1 MKLETPKTQEKQ
13 EKNKEKE
20 KEEIKQITEWVDQ
33 IKDENTR
40 EKALEELSH
49 KRESLSDLALYIWY
63 STGTVATLLQEIINT
78 YQYLAP
84 PKLTVNRSNRACSVL
99 ALFQCVA
106 AHPETRHP
114 FLKAQIPI
122 FLYPFLNT
130 LNKSKPYEY
139 IRLTALG
146 VIGALVKI
154 DNREVIQY
162 LLNTEIIP
170 LCLRIME
177 RGSELSKT
185 VACFIVQRIL
195 LDESGLKY
203 ICEKAE
209 RLNAINTV
217 LCFMIKNKPS
227 QRLVKHIIR
236 SYNRLAE
243 NEEGKNLLKNN
254 LPEEMKEQEFINSL
268 DDSSRKWLAN
278 LNRVLKGEKTMNIN
292 NPNPNIGINNK
303 NMNMNDNNAML
314 GNITN
319 MGMSIDLNNNPN
331 MGNPI
336 TINPNMMVLNQIN
349 LTNQGYMMQQ
359 QLNDF
364 NFQMYGDQY
373 LNNGI
378 YMDNQNPNNGFGNM
392 NYIGSPHLNLIIISY
407 NIIENIELLV
417 CCSGKNF

>member
-1 MKLETPKTQEKQ
+1 M
-13 EKNKEKE
+13 
-20 KEEIKQITEWVDQ
+20 
-33 IKDENTR
+33 
-40 EKALEELSH
+40 
-49 KRESLSDLALYIWY
+49 
-63 STGTVATLLQEIINT
+63 
-78 YQYLAP
+78 
-84 PKLTVNRSNRACSVL
+84 NRSNRACSVL

-106 AHPETRHP
+106 AHPETRQP

-236 SYNRLAE
+236 SYNRLAD
-243 NEEGKNLLKNN
+243 NEEGKNLLQNN
-254 LPEEMKEQEFINSL
+254 LPLEMNEPEFINAL
-268 DDSSRKWLAN
+268 DESSRKWLMN
-278 LNRVLKGEKTMNIN
+278 LKRVLKGEKNVGVN
-292 NPNPNIGINNK
+292 NTNNGNIGMNNL
-303 NMNMNDNNAML
+303 NMNMNMNHNNGMM
-314 GNITN
+314 GN
-319 MGMSIDLNNNPN
+319 MGMPMDLNNNPN
-331 MGNPI
+331 MSNPM
-336 TINPNMMVLNQIN
+336 TMNPNMMVLNQMN
-349 LTNQGYMMQQ
+349 LQNQGYMMPQQ
-359 QLNDF
+359 PNDY

-373 LNNGI
+373 LNNGM
-378 YMDNQNPNNGFGNM
+378 YMGNQNPNNGFGNM
-392 NYIGSPHLNLIIISY
+392 NYYGNPHLN
-407 NIIENIELLV
+407 
-417 CCSGKNF
+417 

>member
-1 MKLETPKTQEKQ
+1 MSDPMKLDAPKPQEKQ
-13 EKNKEKE
+13 EKSKEKE

-33 IKDENTR
+33 IKDENNR

-106 AHPETRHP
+106 AHPETRQP

-236 SYNRLAE
+236 SYNRLAD
-243 NEEGKNLLKNN
+243 NEEGKNLLQNN
-254 LPEEMKEQEFINSL
+254 LPLEMNEPEFINAL
-268 DDSSRKWLAN
+268 DESSRKWLMN
-278 LNRVLKGEKTMNIN
+278 LKRVLKGEKNVGVN
-292 NPNPNIGINNK
+292 NSNNGNIGMNNL
-303 NMNMNDNNAML
+303 NMNMNMNHNNGMM
-314 GNITN
+314 GN
-319 MGMSIDLNNNPN
+319 MGMPMDLNNNPN
-331 MGNPI
+331 MNNPM
-336 TINPNMMVLNQIN
+336 TMNPNMMVLNQMN
-349 LTNQGYMMQQ
+349 LQNQGYMMPQQ
-359 QLNDF
+359 PNDY

-378 YMDNQNPNNGFGNM
+378 YMGNQNPNNGFGNM
-392 NYIGSPHLNLIIISY
+392 NYYGNPHLN
-407 NIIENIELLV
+407 
-417 CCSGKNF
+417 

>member
-1 MKLETPKTQEKQ
+1 MSDPMKLDAPKPQEKQ
-13 EKNKEKE
+13 EKSKEKE

-33 IKDENTR
+33 IKDENNR

-106 AHPETRHP
+106 AHPETRQP

-236 SYNRLAE
+236 SYNRLAD
-243 NEEGKNLLKNN
+243 NEEGKNLLQNN
-254 LPEEMKEQEFINSL
+254 LPLEMNEPEFINAL
-268 DDSSRKWLAN
+268 DESSRKWLMN
-278 LNRVLKGEKTMNIN
+278 LKRVLKGEKNVGVN
-292 NPNPNIGINNK
+292 NTNNGNIGMNNL
-303 NMNMNDNNAML
+303 NMNMNMNHNNGMM
-314 GNITN
+314 GN
-319 MGMSIDLNNNPN
+319 MGMPMDLNNNPN
-331 MGNPI
+331 MSNPM
-336 TINPNMMVLNQIN
+336 TMNPNMMVLNQMN
-349 LTNQGYMMQQ
+349 LQNQGYMMPQQ
-359 QLNDF
+359 PNDY

-373 LNNGI
+373 LNNGM
-378 YMDNQNPNNGFGNM
+378 YMGNQNPNNGFSNM
-392 NYIGSPHLNLIIISY
+392 NYYGNPHLN
-407 NIIENIELLV
+407 
-417 CCSGKNF
+417 

>member
-1 MKLETPKTQEKQ
+1 MSDPMKLDTPKPQEKQ
-13 EKNKEKE
+13 EKSKEKE

-33 IKDENTR
+33 IKDENNR

-106 AHPETRHP
+106 AHPETRQP

-236 SYNRLAE
+236 SYNRLAD
-243 NEEGKNLLKNN
+243 NEEGKNLLQNN
-254 LPEEMKEQEFINSL
+254 LPLEMNEPEFINAL
-268 DDSSRKWLAN
+268 DESSRKWLMN
-278 LNRVLKGEKTMNIN
+278 LKRVLKGEKNVGVN
-292 NPNPNIGINNK
+292 NTNNGNIGMNNL
-303 NMNMNDNNAML
+303 NMNMNMNHNNGMM
-314 GNITN
+314 GN
-319 MGMSIDLNNNPN
+319 MGMPMDLNNNPN
-331 MGNPI
+331 MSNPM
-336 TINPNMMVLNQIN
+336 TMNPNMMVLNQMN
-349 LTNQGYMMQQ
+349 LQNQGYIMPQQ
-359 QLNDF
+359 PNDY

-373 LNNGI
+373 LNNGM
-378 YMDNQNPNNGFGNM
+378 YMGNQNPNNGFGNM
-392 NYIGSPHLNLIIISY
+392 NYYGNPHLN
-407 NIIENIELLV
+407 
-417 CCSGKNF
+417 

>member
-1 MKLETPKTQEKQ
+1 MKLDAPKPQEKQ
-13 EKNKEKE
+13 EKSKEKE

-33 IKDENTR
+33 IKDENNR

-106 AHPETRHP
+106 AHPETRQP

-236 SYNRLAE
+236 SYNRLAD
-243 NEEGKNLLKNN
+243 NEEGKNLLQNN
-254 LPEEMKEQEFINSL
+254 LPLEMNEPEFINAL
-268 DDSSRKWLAN
+268 DESSRKWLMN
-278 LNRVLKGEKTMNIN
+278 LKRVLKGEKNVGVN
-292 NPNPNIGINNK
+292 NTNNGNIGMNNL
-303 NMNMNDNNAML
+303 NMNMNMNHNNGMM
-314 GNITN
+314 GN
-319 MGMSIDLNNNPN
+319 MGMPMDLNNNPN
-331 MGNPI
+331 MNNPM
-336 TINPNMMVLNQIN
+336 TMNPNMMVLNQMN
-349 LTNQGYMMQQ
+349 LQNQGYMMPQQ
-359 QLNDF
+359 PNDY

-373 LNNGI
+373 LNNGM
-378 YMDNQNPNNGFGNM
+378 YMGNQNPNNGFGNM
-392 NYIGSPHLNLIIISY
+392 NYYGNPHLN
-407 NIIENIELLV
+407 
-417 CCSGKNF
+417 

>member
-1 MKLETPKTQEKQ
+1 MKLDAPKPQEKQ
-13 EKNKEKE
+13 EKSKEKE

-33 IKDENTR
+33 IKDENNR

-106 AHPETRHP
+106 AHPETRQP

-236 SYNRLAE
+236 SYNRLAD
-243 NEEGKNLLKNN
+243 NEEGKNLLQNN
-254 LPEEMKEQEFINSL
+254 LPLEMNEPEFINAL
-268 DDSSRKWLAN
+268 DESSRKWLMN
-278 LNRVLKGEKTMNIN
+278 LKRVLKGEKNVGVN
-292 NPNPNIGINNK
+292 NTNNGNIGMNNL
-303 NMNMNDNNAML
+303 NMNMNMNHNNGMM
-314 GNITN
+314 GN
-319 MGMSIDLNNNPN
+319 MGIPMDLNNNPN
-331 MGNPI
+331 MSNPM
-336 TINPNMMVLNQIN
+336 TMNPNMMVLNQMN
-349 LTNQGYMMQQ
+349 LQNQGYMMPQQ
-359 QLNDF
+359 PNDY

-373 LNNGI
+373 LNNGM
-378 YMDNQNPNNGFGNM
+378 YMGNQNPNNGFGNM
-392 NYIGSPHLNLIIISY
+392 NYYGNPHLN
-407 NIIENIELLV
+407 
-417 CCSGKNF
+417 

>member
-1 MKLETPKTQEKQ
+1 MSDPMKTDTPKPPHEKD
-13 EKNKEKE
+13 EKAIEKE
-20 KEEIKQITEWVDQ
+20 KEEEMKQIIEWVDQ

-106 AHPETRHP
+106 AHPDTRHP

-217 LCFMIKNKPS
+217 LCFMIRNKPS

-254 LPEEMKEQEFINSL
+254 LPPEMKEPEFINSL
-268 DDSSRKWLAN
+268 DDSSRKWLMN
-278 LNRVLKGEKTMNIN
+278 LNRVLKGEKAMNNMNGNMGLNNMNIN
-292 NPNPNIGINNK
+292 LNINHNNG
-303 NMNMNDNNAML
+303 MM
-314 GNITN
+314 GN
-319 MGMSIDLNNNPN
+319 MGMPMELNNNPN
-331 MGNPI
+331 LNNIGM
-336 TINPNMMVLNQIN
+336 NPNVMVLNQMN
-349 LTNQGYMMQQ
+349 LQNQGYMMPQQ
-359 QLNDF
+359 PNDF
-364 NFQMYGDQY
+364 NFNMYGDQY

-378 YMDNQNPNNGFGNM
+378 FMGNQNPNNGFGNM
-392 NYIGSPHLNLIIISY
+392 NYYGNPHIN
-407 NIIENIELLV
+407 
-417 CCSGKNF
+417 

>member
-1 MKLETPKTQEKQ
+1 MTDPMKLETPKPQEKP
-13 EKNKEKE
+13 EKNKDKEKE
-20 KEEIKQITEWVDQ
+20 EEIKQIIEWVDQ

-78 YQYLAP
+78 YQFLAP

-203 ICEKAE
+203 ICEKSE

-227 QRLVKHIIR
+227 PRLVKHIIR

-254 LPEEMKEQEFINSL
+254 LPDEMKAPDFINSL
-268 DDSSRKWLAN
+268 DDSSRKWLMN
-278 LNRVLKGEKTMNIN
+278 LNRILKGEKSVIN
-292 NPNPNIGINNK
+292 NMNGNMPLN
-303 NMNMNDNNAML
+303 NMNMNINMNNHNNGML
-314 GNITN
+314 GN
-319 MGMSIDLNNNPN
+319 MGMPMEMNNNSNVGNN
-331 MGNPI
+331 MPM
-336 TINPNMMVLNQIN
+336 NPNMMVLNQMN
-349 LTNQGYMMQQ
+349 MQNQGYLMPQQ
-359 QLNDF
+359 PNDF

-373 LNNGI
+373 MNNGI
-378 YMDNQNPNNGFGNM
+378 YMGNQNPNNGFGNL
-392 NYIGSPHLNLIIISY
+392 NYFGNPHIN
-407 NIIENIELLV
+407 
-417 CCSGKNF
+417 

>member
-1 MKLETPKTQEKQ
+1 MTDPMKLDTPKPQEKQ
-13 EKNKEKE
+13 EKSKEKE

-33 IKDENTR
+33 IKDENNR

-106 AHPETRHP
+106 AHPETRQP

-236 SYNRLAE
+236 SYNSLAE
-243 NEEGKNLLKNN
+243 NEEGKNLLQNN
-254 LPEEMKEQEFINSL
+254 LPLEMNEPDFINSL
-268 DDSSRKWLAN
+268 DESSRKWLMN
-278 LNRVLKGEKTMNIN
+278 LKRVLKGEKGVVTNNQNGNIN
-292 NPNPNIGINNK
+292 MN
-303 NMNMNDNNAML
+303 NMNMNMNMNHNNGMM
-314 GNITN
+314 NN
-319 MGMSIDLNNNPN
+319 MGMPMDLNNNPN
-331 MGNPI
+331 MNNMSM
-336 TINPNMMVLNQIN
+336 NPNMMVLNQMN
-349 LTNQGYMMQQ
+349 LQNQGYMMPQQ
-359 QLNDF
+359 NDYM
-364 NFQMYGDQY
+364 NMYGDQY
-373 LNNGI
+373 LNNGM
-378 YMDNQNPNNGFGNM
+378 YMGNQNPNNGFSNM
-392 NYIGSPHLNLIIISY
+392 NYYGNPHLN
-407 NIIENIELLV
+407 
-417 CCSGKNF
+417 

>member
-1 MKLETPKTQEKQ
+1 MTDPMKLDTPKPQEKQ
-13 EKNKEKE
+13 EKSKEKE

-33 IKDENTR
+33 IKDENNR

-106 AHPETRHP
+106 AHPETRQP

-243 NEEGKNLLKNN
+243 NEEGKNLLQNN
-254 LPEEMKEQEFINSL
+254 LPLEMNEPDFINSL
-268 DDSSRKWLAN
+268 DESSRKWLMN
-278 LNRVLKGEKTMNIN
+278 LKRVLKGEKGVVTNNQNGNIN
-292 NPNPNIGINNK
+292 MN
-303 NMNMNDNNAML
+303 NMNMNMNMDHNNGMM
-314 GNITN
+314 NN
-319 MGMSIDLNNNPN
+319 MGMPMDLNNNPN
-331 MGNPI
+331 MNNMSM
-336 TINPNMMVLNQIN
+336 NPNMMVLNQMN
-349 LTNQGYMMQQ
+349 LQNQGYMMPQQ
-359 QLNDF
+359 NDYM
-364 NFQMYGDQY
+364 NMYGDQY
-373 LNNGI
+373 LNNGM
-378 YMDNQNPNNGFGNM
+378 YMGNQNPNNGFSNM
-392 NYIGSPHLNLIIISY
+392 NYYGNPHLN
-407 NIIENIELLV
+407 
-417 CCSGKNF
+417 

>member
-1 MKLETPKTQEKQ
+1 MSDPMKLDAPKPQEKQ
-13 EKNKEKE
+13 EKSKEKE

-33 IKDENTR
+33 IKDENNR

-106 AHPETRHP
+106 AHPETRQP

-236 SYNRLAE
+236 SYNRLAD
-243 NEEGKNLLKNN
+243 NEEGKNLLQNN
-254 LPEEMKEQEFINSL
+254 LPLEMNEPEFINAL
-268 DDSSRKWLAN
+268 DESSRKWLMN
-278 LNRVLKGEKTMNIN
+278 LKRVLKGEKNVGVN
-292 NPNPNIGINNK
+292 NTNNGNIGMNNL
-303 NMNMNDNNAML
+303 NMNMNMNHNNGMM
-314 GNITN
+314 GN
-319 MGMSIDLNNNPN
+319 MGMPMDLNNNPN
-331 MGNPI
+331 MSNPM
-336 TINPNMMVLNQIN
+336 TMNPNMMVLNQMN
-349 LTNQGYMMQQ
+349 LQNQGYMMPQQ
-359 QLNDF
+359 PNDY

-373 LNNGI
+373 LNNGM
-378 YMDNQNPNNGFGNM
+378 YMGNQNPNNGFGNM
-392 NYIGSPHLNLIIISY
+392 NYYGNPHLN
-407 NIIENIELLV
+407 
-417 CCSGKNF
+417 

>member
-1 MKLETPKTQEKQ
+1 MTDPMKLDTQKPQEKQ
-13 EKNKEKE
+13 EKSKEKE

-33 IKDENTR
+33 IKDENYR

-106 AHPETRHP
+106 AHPETRQP

-236 SYNRLAE
+236 SYNRLAD
-243 NEEGKNLLKNN
+243 NEEGKNLLQNN
-254 LPEEMKEQEFINSL
+254 LPLEMNEPEFINSL
-268 DDSSRKWLAN
+268 DESSRKWLMN
-278 LNRVLKGEKTMNIN
+278 LKRVLKGEKNVGVN
-292 NPNPNIGINNK
+292 NTNGNIGINNM
-303 NMNMNDNNAML
+303 NMNMNMNHNNGMI
-314 GNITN
+314 GN
-319 MGMSIDLNNNPN
+319 MGMPMDLNNNPN
-331 MGNPI
+331 INNQMPM
-336 TINPNMMVLNQIN
+336 NPNMMVLNQMN
-349 LTNQGYMMQQ
+349 LQNQGYMMPQQ
-359 QLNDF
+359 PNDY
-364 NFQMYGDQY
+364 NYQMYGDQY
-373 LNNGI
+373 LNNGM
-378 YMDNQNPNNGFGNM
+378 YMGNQNPNNGFSNM
-392 NYIGSPHLNLIIISY
+392 NYYGNPHLN
-407 NIIENIELLV
+407 
-417 CCSGKNF
+417 

>member
-1 MKLETPKTQEKQ
+1 MTDQMKIETQKPQAKQ
-13 EKNKEKE
+13 EKTDDKDKE
-20 KEEIKQITEWVDQ
+20 EEIKQIIEWVDQ
-33 IKDENTR
+33 IKDENLR

-154 DNREVIQY
+154 DNREVITY

-217 LCFMIKNKPS
+217 LCYMIRNKPS

-254 LPEEMKEQEFINSL
+254 LQEEMKNPEFINSL
-268 DDSSRKWLAN
+268 DDSSRKWLMN
-278 LNRVLKGEKTMNIN
+278 LTRVLKGEKGVNIN
-292 NPNPNIGINNK
+292 NMNGNMGLNNMNMNLNNLNHNNGIMGNMGMPMEINNNPNIG
-303 NMNMNDNNAML
+303 NMPM
-314 GNITN
+314 
-319 MGMSIDLNNNPN
+319 
-331 MGNPI
+331 
-336 TINPNMMVLNQIN
+336 NPNMMVLNQMN
-349 LTNQGYMMQQ
+349 LQNQGFMMPQQ
-359 QLNDF
+359 PNDF
-364 NFQMYGDQY
+364 NFQMYGGDQY

-378 YMDNQNPNNGFGNM
+378 FMGNQNPNNGFGNL
-392 NYIGSPHLNLIIISY
+392 NYYGNPHLN
-407 NIIENIELLV
+407 
-417 CCSGKNF
+417 

>member
-1 MKLETPKTQEKQ
+1 MTDPMKLDAPKPQEKQ
-13 EKNKEKE
+13 EKSKEKE

-33 IKDENTR
+33 IKDENNR

-63 STGTVATLLQEIINT
+63 STVTVATLLQEIINT

-106 AHPETRHP
+106 AHPETRQP

-243 NEEGKNLLKNN
+243 NEEGKNLLQNN
-254 LPEEMKEQEFINSL
+254 LPLEMNEPDFINSL
-268 DDSSRKWLAN
+268 DESSRKWLMN
-278 LNRVLKGEKTMNIN
+278 LKRVLKGEKGVVTNNQNGNIN
-292 NPNPNIGINNK
+292 MN
-303 NMNMNDNNAML
+303 NMNMNMNMNHNNGMM
-314 GNITN
+314 NN
-319 MGMSIDLNNNPN
+319 MGMPMDLNNNPN
-331 MGNPI
+331 MNNMSM
-336 TINPNMMVLNQIN
+336 NPNMMVLNQMN
-349 LTNQGYMMQQ
+349 LQNQGYMMPQQ
-359 QLNDF
+359 NDYM
-364 NFQMYGDQY
+364 NMYGDQY
-373 LNNGI
+373 LNNGM
-378 YMDNQNPNNGFGNM
+378 YMGNQNPNNGFSNM
-392 NYIGSPHLNLIIISY
+392 NYYGNPHLN
-407 NIIENIELLV
+407 
-417 CCSGKNF
+417 

>member
-1 MKLETPKTQEKQ
+1 MSDPMKLDAPKPQEKQ
-13 EKNKEKE
+13 EKSKEKE

-33 IKDENTR
+33 IKDENNR

-106 AHPETRHP
+106 AHPETRQP

-236 SYNRLAE
+236 SYNRLAD
-243 NEEGKNLLKNN
+243 NEEGKNLLQNN
-254 LPEEMKEQEFINSL
+254 LPLEMNEPEFINAL
-268 DDSSRKWLAN
+268 DESSRKWLMN
-278 LNRVLKGEKTMNIN
+278 LKRVLKGEKNVGVN
-292 NPNPNIGINNK
+292 NTNNGNIGMNNL
-303 NMNMNDNNAML
+303 NMNMNMNHNNGMM
-314 GNITN
+314 GK
-319 MGMSIDLNNNPN
+319 MGMPMDLNNNPN
-331 MGNPI
+331 MSNPM
-336 TINPNMMVLNQIN
+336 TMNPNMMVLNQMN
-349 LTNQGYMMQQ
+349 LQNQGYMMPQQ
-359 QLNDF
+359 PNDY

-373 LNNGI
+373 LNNGM
-378 YMDNQNPNNGFGNM
+378 YMGNQNPNNGFGNM
-392 NYIGSPHLNLIIISY
+392 NYYGNPHLN
-407 NIIENIELLV
+407 
-417 CCSGKNF
+417 

>member
-1 MKLETPKTQEKQ
+1 MSDPMKLDAPKPQEKQ
-13 EKNKEKE
+13 EKSKEKE

-33 IKDENTR
+33 IKDENNR

-106 AHPETRHP
+106 AHPETRQP

-236 SYNRLAE
+236 SYNRLAD
-243 NEEGKNLLKNN
+243 NEEGKNLLQNN
-254 LPEEMKEQEFINSL
+254 LPLEMNEPEFINAL
-268 DDSSRKWLAN
+268 DESSRKWLMN
-278 LNRVLKGEKTMNIN
+278 LKRVLKGEKNVGVN
-292 NPNPNIGINNK
+292 NTNNGNIGMNNL
-303 NMNMNDNNAML
+303 NMNMNMNHNNGMM
-314 GNITN
+314 GN
-319 MGMSIDLNNNPN
+319 MGMPMDLNNNPN
-331 MGNPI
+331 MSNPM
-336 TINPNMMVLNQIN
+336 TMNPNMMVLNQMN
-349 LTNQGYMMQQ
+349 LQNQGYMTPQQ
-359 QLNDF
+359 PNDY

-373 LNNGI
+373 LNNGM
-378 YMDNQNPNNGFGNM
+378 YMGNQNPNNGFGNM
-392 NYIGSPHLNLIIISY
+392 NYYGNPHLN
-407 NIIENIELLV
+407 
-417 CCSGKNF
+417 

>member
-1 MKLETPKTQEKQ
+1 MSDPMKTDTQKPPHEKD
-13 EKNKEKE
+13 EKAIEKE
-20 KEEIKQITEWVDQ
+20 KEEEMKQIIEWVDQ

-106 AHPETRHP
+106 AHPDTRHP

-217 LCFMIKNKPS
+217 LCFMIRNKPS

-254 LPEEMKEQEFINSL
+254 LPPEMKEPEFINSL
-268 DDSSRKWLAN
+268 DDSSRKWLMN
-278 LNRVLKGEKTMNIN
+278 LNRVLKGEKAMNNMNGNMGLNNMNIN
-292 NPNPNIGINNK
+292 LNINHNNGMMGNIG
-303 NMNMNDNNAML
+303 MPME
-314 GNITN
+314 
-319 MGMSIDLNNNPN
+319 LNNNPN
-331 MGNPI
+331 LNNIGM
-336 TINPNMMVLNQIN
+336 NPNVMVLNQMN
-349 LTNQGYMMQQ
+349 LQNQGYMMPQQ
-359 QLNDF
+359 PNDF
-364 NFQMYGDQY
+364 NFNMYGDQY

-378 YMDNQNPNNGFGNM
+378 FMGNQNPNNGFGNM
-392 NYIGSPHLNLIIISY
+392 NYYGNPHIN
-407 NIIENIELLV
+407 
-417 CCSGKNF
+417 

>member
-1 MKLETPKTQEKQ
+1 MSDPMKTDTQKPPHEKD
-13 EKNKEKE
+13 EKAIEKE
-20 KEEIKQITEWVDQ
+20 KEEEMKQIIEWVDQ

-106 AHPETRHP
+106 AHPDTRHP

-217 LCFMIKNKPS
+217 LCFMIRNKPS

-254 LPEEMKEQEFINSL
+254 LPPEMKEPEFINSL
-268 DDSSRKWLAN
+268 DDSSRKWLMN
-278 LNRVLKGEKTMNIN
+278 LNRVLKGEKAMNNMNGNMGLNNMNIN
-292 NPNPNIGINNK
+292 LNINHNNG
-303 NMNMNDNNAML
+303 MM
-314 GNITN
+314 GN
-319 MGMSIDLNNNPN
+319 MGMPMEINNNPN
-331 MGNPI
+331 LNNIGM
-336 TINPNMMVLNQIN
+336 NPNVMVLNQMN
-349 LTNQGYMMQQ
+349 LQNQGYMMPQQ
-359 QLNDF
+359 PNDF
-364 NFQMYGDQY
+364 NFNMYGDQY

-378 YMDNQNPNNGFGNM
+378 FMGNQNPNNGFGNM
-392 NYIGSPHLNLIIISY
+392 NYYGNPHIN
-407 NIIENIELLV
+407 
-417 CCSGKNF
+417 

>member
-1 MKLETPKTQEKQ
+1 MSDQMKLDTPKPQAKPEKP
-13 EKNKEKE
+13 EDKDKE
-20 KEEIKQITEWVDQ
+20 EEIKQIIEWVDQ
-33 IKDENTR
+33 IKDENLR

-154 DNREVIQY
+154 DNREVITY

-217 LCFMIKNKPS
+217 LCFMIRNKPS

-254 LPEEMKEQEFINSL
+254 LPDEMKSPEFINNL
-268 DDSSRKWLAN
+268 DDSSRKWLMN
-278 LNRVLKGEKTMNIN
+278 LNRVLKGEKAMNNMNGNMGLNNMNIN
-292 NPNPNIGINNK
+292 LNINHNNG
-303 NMNMNDNNAML
+303 MM
-314 GNITN
+314 GN
-319 MGMSIDLNNNPN
+319 MGMPMELNNNPN
-331 MGNPI
+331 LNNIGM
-336 TINPNMMVLNQIN
+336 NPNVMVLNQMN
-349 LTNQGYMMQQ
+349 LQNQGYMMPQQ
-359 QLNDF
+359 PNDF
-364 NFQMYGDQY
+364 NFNMYGDQY

-378 YMDNQNPNNGFGNM
+378 FMGNQNPNNGFGNL
-392 NYIGSPHLNLIIISY
+392 NYYGNPHLN
-407 NIIENIELLV
+407 
-417 CCSGKNF
+417 

>member
-1 MKLETPKTQEKQ
+1 MTDPMKLETPKPQEKP
-13 EKNKEKE
+13 EKNKDKEKE
-20 KEEIKQITEWVDQ
+20 EEIKQIIEWVDQ

-78 YQYLAP
+78 YQFLAP

-203 ICEKAE
+203 ICEKSE

-227 QRLVKHIIR
+227 PRLVKHIIR

-254 LPEEMKEQEFINSL
+254 LTDEMKAPDFINSL
-268 DDSSRKWLAN
+268 DDSSRKWLMN
-278 LNRVLKGEKTMNIN
+278 LNRVLKGEKAMNN
-292 NPNPNIGINNK
+292 MNGNMGLN
-303 NMNMNDNNAML
+303 NMNMNINMNNHNNGML
-314 GNITN
+314 GN
-319 MGMSIDLNNNPN
+319 MGMPMEMNNNSNVGNN
-331 MGNPI
+331 MPM
-336 TINPNMMVLNQIN
+336 NPNMMVLNQMN
-349 LTNQGYMMQQ
+349 MQNQGYLMPQQ
-359 QLNDF
+359 PNDF

-373 LNNGI
+373 MNNGI
-378 YMDNQNPNNGFGNM
+378 YMGNQNPNNGFGNL
-392 NYIGSPHLNLIIISY
+392 NYFGNPHLN
-407 NIIENIELLV
+407 
-417 CCSGKNF
+417 

>member
-1 MKLETPKTQEKQ
+1 MTDPMKLDTPKPQEKQ
-13 EKNKEKE
+13 EKSKEKE

-33 IKDENTR
+33 IKDENNR

-106 AHPETRHP
+106 AHPETRQP

-243 NEEGKNLLKNN
+243 NEEGKNLLQNN
-254 LPEEMKEQEFINSL
+254 LPLEMNEPDFINSL
-268 DDSSRKWLAN
+268 DESSRKWLMN
-278 LNRVLKGEKTMNIN
+278 LKRVLKGEKGVVTNNQNGNIN
-292 NPNPNIGINNK
+292 MN
-303 NMNMNDNNAML
+303 NMNMNMNMNHNNGMM
-314 GNITN
+314 NN
-319 MGMSIDLNNNPN
+319 MGMPMDLNNNPN
-331 MGNPI
+331 MNNMSM
-336 TINPNMMVLNQIN
+336 NPNMMILNQMN
-349 LTNQGYMMQQ
+349 LQNQGYMMPQQ
-359 QLNDF
+359 NDYM
-364 NFQMYGDQY
+364 NMYGDQY
-373 LNNGI
+373 LNNGM
-378 YMDNQNPNNGFGNM
+378 YMGNQNPNNGFSNM
-392 NYIGSPHLNLIIISY
+392 NYYGNPHLN
-407 NIIENIELLV
+407 
-417 CCSGKNF
+417 

>member
-1 MKLETPKTQEKQ
+1 MSDPMKTDTQKPPHEKD
-13 EKNKEKE
+13 EKAIEKE
-20 KEEIKQITEWVDQ
+20 KEEEMKQIIEWVDQ

-106 AHPETRHP
+106 AHPDTRHP

-162 LLNTEIIP
+162 LLHTEIIP

-217 LCFMIKNKPS
+217 LCFMIRNKPS

-254 LPEEMKEQEFINSL
+254 LPPEMKEPEFINSL
-268 DDSSRKWLAN
+268 DDSSRKWLMN
-278 LNRVLKGEKTMNIN
+278 LNRVLKGEKAMNNMNGNMGLNNMNIN
-292 NPNPNIGINNK
+292 LNINHNNG
-303 NMNMNDNNAML
+303 MM
-314 GNITN
+314 GN
-319 MGMSIDLNNNPN
+319 MGMPMELNNNPN
-331 MGNPI
+331 LNNIGM
-336 TINPNMMVLNQIN
+336 NPNVMVLNQMN
-349 LTNQGYMMQQ
+349 LQNQGYMMPQQ
-359 QLNDF
+359 PNDF
-364 NFQMYGDQY
+364 NFNMYGDQY

-378 YMDNQNPNNGFGNM
+378 FMGNQNPNNGFGNM
-392 NYIGSPHLNLIIISY
+392 NYYGNPHIN
-407 NIIENIELLV
+407 
-417 CCSGKNF
+417 

>member
-1 MKLETPKTQEKQ
+1 MSDPMKLDAPKPQEKQ
-13 EKNKEKE
+13 EKSKEKE

-33 IKDENTR
+33 IKDENNR

-106 AHPETRHP
+106 AHPETRQP

-236 SYNRLAE
+236 SYNRLAD
-243 NEEGKNLLKNN
+243 NEEGKNLLQNN
-254 LPEEMKEQEFINSL
+254 LPLEMNEPEFINAL
-268 DDSSRKWLAN
+268 DESSRKWLMN
-278 LNRVLKGEKTMNIN
+278 LKRVLKGEKNVGVN
-292 NPNPNIGINNK
+292 NSNNGNIGMNNL
-303 NMNMNDNNAML
+303 NMNMNMNHNNGMM
-314 GNITN
+314 GN
-319 MGMSIDLNNNPN
+319 MGMPMDLNNNPN
-331 MGNPI
+331 MSNPM
-336 TINPNMMVLNQIN
+336 TMNPNMMVLNHMN
-349 LTNQGYMMQQ
+349 LQNQGYMMPQQ
-359 QLNDF
+359 PNDY

-373 LNNGI
+373 LNNGM
-378 YMDNQNPNNGFGNM
+378 YMGNQNPNNGFGNM
-392 NYIGSPHLNLIIISY
+392 NYYGNPHLN
-407 NIIENIELLV
+407 
-417 CCSGKNF
+417 

>member
-1 MKLETPKTQEKQ
+1 MKIETQKPQAKQ
-13 EKNKEKE
+13 EKTDDKDKE
-20 KEEIKQITEWVDQ
+20 EEIKQIIEWVDQ
-33 IKDENTR
+33 IKDENLR

-154 DNREVIQY
+154 DNREVITY

-217 LCFMIKNKPS
+217 LCYMIRNKPS

-254 LPEEMKEQEFINSL
+254 LPEEMKNPEFINSL
-268 DDSSRKWLAN
+268 DDSSRKWLMN
-278 LNRVLKGEKTMNIN
+278 LTRVLKGEKGVNIN
-292 NPNPNIGINNK
+292 NMNGNMGLNNMNMNLNNLNHNNGIMGNMGMPMEINNNPNIG
-303 NMNMNDNNAML
+303 NMPM
-314 GNITN
+314 
-319 MGMSIDLNNNPN
+319 
-331 MGNPI
+331 
-336 TINPNMMVLNQIN
+336 NPNMMVLNQMN
-349 LTNQGYMMQQ
+349 LQNQGFMMPQQ
-359 QLNDF
+359 PNDF
-364 NFQMYGDQY
+364 NFQMYGGDQY

-378 YMDNQNPNNGFGNM
+378 FMGNQNPNNGFGNL
-392 NYIGSPHLNLIIISY
+392 NYYGNPHLN
-407 NIIENIELLV
+407 
-417 CCSGKNF
+417 